1 MCSQPLLEIRQ
12 LTLSYAGNTVLGGVN
27 VQVASAEIH
36 ALVGE
41 NGAGKS
47 SLFKCMMGMV
57 SPDSGEIVFLGQSLQ
72 GKDILARLQAG
83 LSMMHQELMLIPELS
98 VLENL
103 FLGRENQDPYRSL
116 KQCRRLAE
124 QAMQEYGLFLSLDAP
139 LYSLSLA
146 QQQLVEVL
154 RALLFDAQLIL
165 MDEPTA
171 SLTEQEVQVFYG
183 LMMQLK
189 SKGIGVVFTSHKMDE
204 VFAFSDRISVLRD
217 GKVVDSKPKADWNT
231 PDLLR
236 AMVGREMQDFYP
248 KYQAMAAEVV
258 LEVQGLCAQG
268 LGPISFE
275 LRAGEILGLS
285 GLIGAGRTELAECL
299 YGLRPIKQGQVR
311 FLGQNYQAKNPNHAL
326 KIGIAYLTEDR
337 KSAGILPEMSL
348 KENLCLGLEKG
359 WQLAPQEEQQG
370 FESYAKKLNIKY
382 QSQEQAMQ
390 SLSGGNQQKV
400 LFARLLAHAPKLLIL
415 DEPSRGIDVA
425 SKYEIYQLIY
435 ECKAQGRAILLISS
449 DLPEVMA
456 LSDRVMVLNR
466 GKQAA
471 LLDRDQVQAEV
482 LLNHAL
488 HV

>member
-1 MCSQPLLEIRQ
+1 
-12 LTLSYAGNTVLGGVN
+12 

-275 LRAGEILGLS
+275 LRPVKS
-285 GLIGAGRTELAECL
+285 W
-299 YGLRPIKQGQVR
+299 
-311 FLGQNYQAKNPNHAL
+311 
-326 KIGIAYLTEDR
+326 AY
-337 KSAGILPEMSL
+337 
-348 KENLCLGLEKG
+348 
-359 WQLAPQEEQQG
+359 
-370 FESYAKKLNIKY
+370 
-382 QSQEQAMQ
+382 
-390 SLSGGNQQKV
+390 
-400 LFARLLAHAPKLLIL
+400 
-415 DEPSRGIDVA
+415 
-425 SKYEIYQLIY
+425 
-435 ECKAQGRAILLISS
+435 
-449 DLPEVMA
+449 
-456 LSDRVMVLNR
+456 RV
-466 GKQAA
+466 
-471 LLDRDQVQAEV
+471 
-482 LLNHAL
+482 
-488 HV
+488 